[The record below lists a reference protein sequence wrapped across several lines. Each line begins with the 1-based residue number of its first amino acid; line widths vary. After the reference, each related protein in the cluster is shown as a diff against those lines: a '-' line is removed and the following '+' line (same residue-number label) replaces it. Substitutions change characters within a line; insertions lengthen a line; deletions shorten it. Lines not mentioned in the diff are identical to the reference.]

1 MHEFPE
7 VQAMVKQACAQVP
20 AGSRIKKLRIV
31 VGEASGHDPRHI
43 QAHFAEASRAT
54 PAEGAALE
62 FIREKLAGTCTHCGA
77 EFIGGGLV
85 LACGQCGGT
94 QLEINAGNSVR
105 LVGVETCV

>member
-20 AGSRIKKLRIV
+20 PGSRIKRLKII

-43 QAHFAEASRAT
+43 EAHFAEASRAT
-54 PAEGAALE
+54 SAEGAALE

-77 EFIGGGLV
+77 EFTGRGLV
-85 LACGQCGGT
+85 LACAQCGGSELT
-94 QLEINAGNSVR
+94 ITAGNTVR
-105 LVGVETCV
+105 LDAVET